1 MTFDTR
7 IDSTR
12 TSAASLTLSVLFAA
26 FVSAFVSACGPD
38 YPKCD
43 NDDDCKQGEF
53 CVNNLCQQ
61 CRGDQDCAAGQ
72 TCNAGACEAIAGY
85 CTSSSQCGPG
95 QECVNNMCVAQT
107 SSNLPP
113 DAPTPVSGECELS
126 AVYFDYDSST
136 LSNTARD
143 QLSSV
148 ASCIRAR
155 GLAGVHLTGLTDPRG
170 TEEYNLALGDRRA
183 QSAQQYLKSL
193 GAANDVSYSSM
204 GEELASG
211 TDEGSWAR
219 DRRVDIKAK

>member
-1 MTFDTR
+1 MTFNTR
-7 IDSTR
+7 TESAR
-12 TSAASLTLSVLFAA
+12 TSALSLSLFVLLAA
-26 FVSAFVSACGPD
+26 AVSACSPD

-61 CRGDQDCAAGQ
+61 CRGNEDCAAGQ
-72 TCNAGACEAIAGY
+72 QCNAGACEAIAGY
-85 CTSSSQCGPG
+85 CTSSAQCGPG

-113 DAPTPVSGECELS
+113 DAPTPVGSCEL
-126 AVYFDYDSST
+126 APVYFDYDSST
-136 LSNTARD
+136 LSDSARS
-143 QLSSV
+143 QLSTA
-148 ASCIRAR
+148 ASCIRER
-155 GLAGVHLTGLTDPRG
+155 GIGGVHLTGLTDPRG

-193 GAANDVSYSSM
+193 GTSGDVSYSSM

-211 TDEGSWAR
+211 SDEGSWAR